1 MVFALNLQ
9 KGIFESN
16 LAMSHIC
23 RFNNI
28 ELTWISIMP
37 NIIHSLAIF
46 ISLQI
51 GFLVQKH
58 GLIHDAKFST

>member
-23 RFNNI
+23 HHKILVNKIDLIMDFNYAQY
-28 ELTWISIMP
+28 
-37 NIIHSLAIF
+37 HS
-46 ISLQI
+46 
-51 GFLVQKH
+51 
-58 GLIHDAKFST
+58 

>member
-23 RFNNI
+23 HHIILVNNFNYAN
-28 ELTWISIMP
+28 
-37 NIIHSLAIF
+37 NHSLV